1 MQFTSNVSVLQKI
14 LHVVEQTTYIGDKQ
28 LTLKT
33 WLSRDLALGGFGR
46 LKLAMYL
53 EETFNVEISDETLER
68 FVTVEDVVKFIGTR
82 LLRNVESSWMTQA
95 AQGLRRVSVKH

>member
-1 MQFTSNVSVLQKI
+1 VQFTSNVSVLQKI

-53 EETFNVEISDETLER
+53 EETFDVEISDETLER

-82 LLRNVESSWMTQA
+82 LLRNVESSWITQA
-95 AQGLRRVSVKH
+95 AQGLERVSVKH